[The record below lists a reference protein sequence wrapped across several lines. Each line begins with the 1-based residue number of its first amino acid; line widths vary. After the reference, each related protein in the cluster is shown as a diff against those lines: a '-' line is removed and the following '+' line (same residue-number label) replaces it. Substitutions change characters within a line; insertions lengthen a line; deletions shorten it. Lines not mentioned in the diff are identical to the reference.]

1 MNAMDEVRRF
11 NVGATIVVSE
21 LANGDF
27 KISHLCTPKGRYDWY
42 RKTSV
47 VEVDPMETRL
57 TDPISIYT
65 YIECRQCGLG
75 GRIFDGSFVKS
86 RPNLD
91 ETRIS
96 LG

>member
-1 MNAMDEVRRF
+1 MLEVKELRTF
-11 NVGATIVVSE
+11 NVGATIVVTE
-21 LANGDF
+21 LSNGDL

-47 VEVDPMETRL
+47 VEVDPMDTNITE
-57 TDPISIYT
+57 PVSIYT
-65 YIECRQCGLG
+65 YIECRKCGLG
-75 GRIFDGSFVKS
+75 GRIFDGSFVKKT
-86 RPNLD
+86 PNLD

>member
-1 MNAMDEVRRF
+1 MSEVEEVRRY
-11 NVGATIVVSE
+11 NVGATIIVAE

-42 RKTSV
+42 RKTSI
-47 VEVDPMETRL
+47 VEIDPMDVGL
-57 TDPISIYT
+57 VDPISIYT
-65 YIECRQCGLG
+65 YIECRKCGLG
-75 GRIFDGSFVKS
+75 GRIFDGSFVKRS
-86 RPNLD
+86 PNLD